1 MCFVFLHFSFIRIKH
16 TRYNVLISDFV
27 SLDRASTAVYPS
39 FQSLCCAKTC
49 YSYACTQW
57 YSSYLLILFKKVNEW
72 ICKNF
77 FRRFFLYH
85 NLSRNLCLR
94 TCRAEQFFMSCS
106 LKKPAGFSV
115 ECLHMLT
122 CFTHDSCRPQTK
134 QELFSAVR
142 PTCCF
147 CLWALGFACVRTNS
161 FNIKTFPL
169 FQIPTPLFTRATF
182 YNYPMP

>member
-1 MCFVFLHFSFIRIKH
+1 MNGFV
-16 TRYNVLISDFV
+16 
-27 SLDRASTAVYPS
+27 
-39 FQSLCCAKTC
+39 KT
-49 YSYACTQW
+49 T
-57 YSSYLLILFKKVNEW
+57 F
-72 ICKNF
+72 F

-85 NLSRNLCLR
+85 NLSRKLWLR

-161 FNIKTFPL
+161 FNIKTLPL

-182 YNYPMP
+182 YDYPMPWTWINWPLIILKKWVKTSLLGVCGEICNYNVTLWCDKLLPTALFIESL